1 MNRMEYKD
9 KIIAAVAE
17 KACEH
22 VATNVIK
29 VLRAD
34 KESRLSGDD
43 SGLQNVWDEIC
54 VQIRGESSIYWDDYL
69 DTAKRIIQAEA
80 GNLDK
85 SVIEAIWLQ
94 TDKGEDW
101 DRDNQSDEEANI
113 VNHSASEFPFIDI
126 VSDRESIDNKIPE
139 SVEYDM
145 EDIAEYIW
153 DNYVYDKASNFT
165 NKRIEKY
172 LEGDRDSF

>member
-1 MNRMEYKD
+1 MEYKD
-9 KIIAAVAE
+9 KIITAVAE
-17 KACEH
+17 KACEQ
-22 VATNVIK
+22 VAAAVIK

-34 KESRLSGDD
+34 KESLLSGND
-43 SGLQNVWDEIC
+43 SGLQNVLDEIC

-69 DTAKRIIQAEA
+69 DTAKRVIETEV

-85 SVIEAIWLQ
+85 SEIEAIWLQ

-101 DRDNQSDEEANI
+101 DRDNQSEEEANI

-126 VSDRESIDNKIPE
+126 VSHHEPIDAKIPE

-153 DNYVYDKASNFT
+153 DNYVYDKAKYFT
-165 NKRIEKY
+165 NKRIQKY
-172 LEGDRDSF
+172 LDGDRDSF

>member
-1 MNRMEYKD
+1 MEYKD

-17 KACEH
+17 KACEQ
-22 VATNVIK
+22 VATAVIK

-69 DTAKRIIQAEA
+69 DTAKRIIEAEVS
-80 GNLDK
+80 NLDK
-85 SVIEAIWLQ
+85 SEIEAIWLQ
-94 TDKGEDW
+94 TNNGEDW
-101 DRDNQSDEEANI
+101 DRDNQSEEEANI
-113 VNHSASEFPFIDI
+113 VNNGASEFPFIEI
-126 VSDRESIDNKIPE
+126 ISDNELAENKIPE

-145 EDIAEYIW
+145 EDIAKYIW
-153 DNYVYDKASNFT
+153 DNYVYDKAKDFT
-165 NKRIEKY
+165 NKRIQKY
-172 LEGDRDSF
+172 LDGDRDSF

>member
-1 MNRMEYKD
+1 MEYKD

-17 KACEH
+17 KACEQ
-22 VATNVIK
+22 VATAVIK

-69 DTAKRIIQAEA
+69 DTAKRIIKAEVS
-80 GNLDK
+80 NLDK
-85 SVIEAIWLQ
+85 SEIEAIWLQ
-94 TDKGEDW
+94 TDNGEDW
-101 DRDNQSDEEANI
+101 DRDNQSEEEANI
-113 VNHSASEFPFIDI
+113 VNNGASEFPFIEI
-126 VSDRESIDNKIPE
+126 ISDNELAENKIPE

-145 EDIAEYIW
+145 EDIAKYIW
-153 DNYVYDKASNFT
+153 DNYVYDKAKDFT
-165 NKRIEKY
+165 NKRIQKY
-172 LEGDRDSF
+172 LDGDRDSF

>member
-1 MNRMEYKD
+1 MEYKD
-9 KIIAAVAE
+9 KIITAIAE
-17 KACEH
+17 KACEQ
-22 VATNVIK
+22 VAIAVIK

-69 DTAKRIIQAEA
+69 DTAKRIIKAEVS
-80 GNLDK
+80 NLDK
-85 SVIEAIWLQ
+85 SEIEAIWLQ
-94 TDKGEDW
+94 TDNGEDW
-101 DRDNQSDEEANI
+101 DRDNQSEEEANI
-113 VNHSASEFPFIDI
+113 VNNGASEFPFIEI
-126 VSDRESIDNKIPE
+126 ISDHELTENKIPE

-153 DNYVYDKASNFT
+153 DNYVYDKAKDFT
-165 NKRIEKY
+165 NKRIQKY
-172 LEGDRDSF
+172 LDGDRDSF

>member
-1 MNRMEYKD
+1 MEYKD

-17 KACEH
+17 KACEQ
-22 VATNVIK
+22 VATAVIK

-69 DTAKRIIQAEA
+69 DTAKRIIEAEVS
-80 GNLDK
+80 NLDK
-85 SVIEAIWLQ
+85 SEIEAIWLQ
-94 TDKGEDW
+94 TDNGEDW
-101 DRDNQSDEEANI
+101 DRDNQSEEEANI
-113 VNHSASEFPFIDI
+113 VNNGASEFPFIEI
-126 VSDRESIDNKIPE
+126 ISDNELAENKIPE

-145 EDIAEYIW
+145 EDIAKYIW
-153 DNYVYDKASNFT
+153 DNYVYDKAKDFT
-165 NKRIEKY
+165 NKRIQKY
-172 LEGDRDSF
+172 LDGDRDSF